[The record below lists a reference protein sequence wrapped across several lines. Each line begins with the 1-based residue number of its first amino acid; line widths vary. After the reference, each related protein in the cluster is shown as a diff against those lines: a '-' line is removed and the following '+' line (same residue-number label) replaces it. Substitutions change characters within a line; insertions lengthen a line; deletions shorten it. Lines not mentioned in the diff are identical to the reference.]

1 MSRPADRISWAI
13 PVPDDS
19 SQTIYVW
26 LDALVNYL
34 TVLDYSENNEVL
46 QHNLENSVHI
56 IGKDISKFHCIYWPA
71 FLRSLGLEGPQE
83 VYSHGHWLMGNVKM
97 SKSLGNVVDPV
108 SLIQKYGIDAVRLYF
123 LTQGPLIKDMD
134 FSEKALLEV
143 HNDFLIDQ
151 YLNLL

>member
-1 MSRPADRISWAI
+1 
-13 PVPDDS
+13 
-19 SQTIYVW
+19 
-26 LDALVNYL
+26 
-34 TVLDYSENNEVL
+34 
-46 QHNLENSVHI
+46 
-56 IGKDISKFHCIYWPA
+56 
-71 FLRSLGLEGPQE
+71 
-83 VYSHGHWLMGNVKM
+83 MGNVKM